1 MSGLFFK
8 GTQTFHCVDKS
19 KDPNMKRYM
28 IGWQYSTDN
37 SIEDKSLC
45 SKLRS
50 ESKLNIFKIINFI
63 LIPIVIGVIFKYLTK
78 SKTTHKQLIILISI
92 SLITSVTTLLN
103 PLKKIKNI
111 GTKIFSNE
119 GIFLRILLVCL
130 LSYFDISS
138 LLFLQLFNFIRAIV
152 AKKMVNYQKWRT

>member
-1 MSGLFFK
+1 
-8 GTQTFHCVDKS
+8 
-19 KDPNMKRYM
+19 M

-50 ESKLNIFKIINFI
+50 ESKLNIFKIMAHI

-78 SKTTHKQLIILISI
+78 SKTTHKQLIILILV

-111 GTKIFSNE
+111 GTKIPFNE
-119 GIFLRILLVCL
+119 GILLRILLVCL
-130 LSYFDISS
+130 LSYFDISIG
-138 LLFLQLFNFIRAIV
+138 LLFYNYLILSEQLLPR
-152 AKKMVNYQKWRT
+152 KWLITKNTGLFRN